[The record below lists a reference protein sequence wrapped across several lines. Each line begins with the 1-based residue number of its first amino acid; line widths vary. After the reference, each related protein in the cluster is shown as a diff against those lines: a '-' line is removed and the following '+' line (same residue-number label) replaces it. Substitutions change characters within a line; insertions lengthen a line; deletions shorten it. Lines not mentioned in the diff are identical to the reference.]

1 MSIRVLIKEYPHRAI
16 ALSTSTHALILRHSS
31 TSIEQNGNY
40 NASTTSLGSNG
51 SSAGSARCMVEFARI
66 EDLDLTD
73 YRSLS
78 SVNAYG
84 TLGLITVNGDIFLV
98 VVNGARKVADVRPG
112 ETVQRIHSVG
122 FYCLNSSSYD
132 SLLNDEV
139 NPYPTDT
146 IDDEGFEMGF
156 GKGKSEGVVEHPCL
170 ALKKLLSSGTFYY
183 SSDFDLTRRLQER
196 YEEHMCEKQIMNWKA
211 NDFKDPPTRR
221 LFRLIVWMPVSFGTP
236 I

>member
-1 MSIRVLIKEYPHRAI
+1 MSIRVLIRDHPHRAI

-31 TSIEQNGNY
+31 TTTDSSNGSGGNGF
-40 NASTTSLGSNG
+40 NTSTTSLGSNG
-51 SSAGSARCMVEFARI
+51 TTAARCMVEFSPVGQV
-66 EDLDLTD
+66 DLSD
-73 YRSLS
+73 YRTLNT
-78 SVNAYG
+78 VQVYG

-98 VVNGARKVADVRPG
+98 IVNGSKKVADVRAG

-122 FYCLNSSSYD
+122 FYCLNSANYD

-156 GKGKSEGVVEHPCL
+156 GKGKGESPLEHPCL

-183 SSDFDLTRRLQER
+183 SSDFDMTRRLQER
-196 YEEHMCEKQIMNWKA
+196 YGWRSYFGVSRQTDVVQI
-211 NDFKDPPTRR
+211 
-221 LFRLIVWMPVSFGTP
+221 FGRSHCLD
-236 I
+236 